1 MYPTGYNSRTNV
13 EQAEGF
19 GLERGGDGKDI
30 GGHGSLC
37 HGQNPVAGE
46 RGEVGQK
53 GLEAMNRQAVWSAFS
68 ARLGTGGGRGPSRHD
83 R

>member
-19 GLERGGDGKDI
+19 GLERGGNGEDI

-53 GLEAMNRQAVWSAFS
+53 IS
-68 ARLGTGGGRGPSRHD
+68 
-83 R
+83 